1 MSNKIIYNPSIKS
14 MSDIRMNSNTIN
26 VKIKKTHPEAVI
38 PKYAKPGDAGVD
50 LYCVS
55 RHTEKTGKMNYDKNI
70 VYDTGIAVEIPEGYV
85 GLIFARSSISKYN
98 IWLRNAVGV
107 IDSGYRGNII
117 LKFGYYNG
125 VDTNQYEVGDRVGQL
140 IIMPYPS
147 VNFEEVEELTDSVR
161 GNGGFGSTGEK

>member
-1 MSNKIIYNPSIKS
+1 MK
-14 MSDIRMNSNTIN
+14 
-26 VKIKKTHPEAVI
+26 VKIKKLSPDAKV
-38 PKYAKPGDAGVD
+38 PRYAKSGDAGVD

-55 RHTEKTGKMNYDKNI
+55 RYTEKTGEMIHDKNI
-70 VYDTGIAVEIPEGYV
+70 VYDTGIAVEIPIGYV
-85 GLIFARSSISKYN
+85 GLIFPRSSISKYN

-125 VDTNQYEVGDRVGQL
+125 IDTNHYEVGDRVGQL

-147 VNFEEVEELTDSVR
+147 VTFEEVEELTDSAR